1 MGGVYT
7 HLHLCQDIMC
17 NEGALSI
24 SMTAQKR
31 LILAYEIDFS
41 LHNMEVS
48 ITIFDKLPRII
59 VVKL

>member
-31 LILAYEIDFS
+31 LILAYE
-41 LHNMEVS
+41 HNMEVS